1 MPVPQGVHDLVR
13 KKIARPNPKP
23 PQLTVGR
30 PVPSPVAKPVPN
42 TMPKMPVTD
51 PRIPPST
58 GIVPE
63 GFSDD
68 LRRLQG
74 NAKSNM
80 PFVKSP
86 MPDGFKS
93 NMPFV
98 GAPQQGRSGSKSL
111 IPKPKLGQK
120 GPEAKPPFRVK
131 P

>member
-42 TMPKMPVTD
+42 TMSKMPVTD

-80 PFVKSP
+80 PFV
-86 MPDGFKS
+86 
-93 NMPFV
+93 

-111 IPKPKLGQK
+111 IPKPTLGQK